1 MMSTSTLA
9 KKKITAST
17 VEQAHSELNAV
28 VEEFQREA
36 ALLGRSGVLVTKTGP
51 GRFTVELS
59 DRVPYGVTHET
70 VAPAAA

>member
-1 MMSTSTLA
+1 MSTTLA

-51 GRFTVELS
+51 GQFTVELS
-59 DRVPYGVTHET
+59 DEVPYGVTQEI
-70 VAPAAA
+70 VALEPA